1 MPEHPEPNRI
11 GNHSSNG
18 RRIRLPIKGV
28 LLCSLLLLPDGL
40 FKGPAR
46 SENRPLPVSLHVA
59 VTDRNGKPVEDLQ
72 AADFEVFEKKK
83 LQKVTQARF
92 ERNVPVSLGVLVD
105 VSKSMEGNG
114 IRLALKLLKR
124 LATRL
129 ESPDELFVHAFSA
142 EYQELLDYMAPEDYL
157 EEAVENLSTGGR
169 PHMGQ
174 ALDLALIKLREAS
187 NPNRAV
193 LFISAGRDIAG
204 PATLDHIARHRRPVY
219 ALGIEGAISFRTRI
233 KILNVKGSALKVYA
247 DHSGGSVYFV
257 ESEEEA
263 AGPLE
268 MLPYQL
274 KNRYVLE
281 YPSTHPKRDCKFRKI
296 RVAVNQPQYQ
306 VRFLKRYQAP
316 RR

>member
-1 MPEHPEPNRI
+1 
-11 GNHSSNG
+11 
-18 RRIRLPIKGV
+18 
-28 LLCSLLLLPDGL
+28 
-40 FKGPAR
+40 
-46 SENRPLPVSLHVA
+46 
-59 VTDRNGKPVEDLQ
+59 
-72 AADFEVFEKKK
+72 
-83 LQKVTQARF
+83 
-92 ERNVPVSLGVLVD
+92 
-105 VSKSMEGNG
+105 
-114 IRLALKLLKR
+114 
-124 LATRL
+124 
-129 ESPDELFVHAFSA
+129 
-142 EYQELLDYMAPEDYL
+142 MAPEDYL

-281 YPSTHPKRDCKFRKI
+281 YPSTHPKRDGKFRKI

>member
-257 ESEEEA
+257 ESEDEA

-281 YPSTHPKRDCKFRKI
+281 YPSTHPKRDGKFRKI